1 MLVHPPGGCWLRGGE
16 AGWPLTLATRPIGT
30 RGTVASLALLPA
42 SSASDLQTEMLPSIA
57 LILGIRRNF
66 MGKFDI

>member
-1 MLVHPPGGCWLRGGE
+1 MTHRVSLE
-16 AGWPLTLATRPIGT
+16 PL
-30 RGTVASLALLPA
+30 ASLASLASFALLPA

-57 LILGIRRNF
+57 LIVGIRRNF